1 MLLNDFPFPSRKSF
15 QAHYWAYLIWKE
27 LLPLSNA
34 VGNTKSQQK
43 LYLETSRMMSWNF
56 VMGNML
62 LLFTNNLGRV
72 IFFFPRNQVLHCCVA
87 KVNND
92 SLNDPRKKNWR
103 LAPLKGIW
111 TGKSDN
117 VTNHSSKYYLK
128 NFSLNWDS
136 QQHAETTALHGCA
149 VIFKQSIIFPPSDK
163 DQYRKSYISER
174 LCEELGRSIATAGL
188 LSARNT
194 VLKRPALSLDGLHQ
208 FYLM

>member
-1 MLLNDFPFPSRKSF
+1 MISLF
-15 QAHYWAYLIWKE
+15 QAEKTFKLITEHTLSERSCCPSGTQWEIRNHNKSYIWKLHMWWAETLLWEICCFCSPITLAE
-27 LLPLSNA
+27 L
-34 VGNTKSQQK
+34 
-43 LYLETSRMMSWNF
+43 F
-56 VMGNML
+56 
-62 LLFTNNLGRV
+62 
-72 IFFFPRNQVLHCCVA
+72 FFFPRNQVPHCYVA

-188 LSARNT
+188 ISARNT